1 MTAPGSTAPLAVT
14 RTDTPLPPG
23 ATIGVFG
30 GGQLGRMLG
39 VAARRL
45 GYRFAVFSDDHDG
58 PASHVAD
65 RSVQASY
72 DDEGALEDFAR
83 SVDAVTFEFENVPSV
98 AGEIAARHCPVR
110 PRGGLLHTV
119 QTRQR
124 EKDGLVGI
132 GLPVARFAPVRS
144 ADELLAAG
152 NSIPGAGVLK
162 TASFGYDGKGQ
173 VKSRARTSWRQRES
187 LGRAD
192 AVLETPCLE
201 REVSVVAARGVDGSI
216 AIYEPFQNDHANH
229 ILDVTTCPAELPDA
243 QRARIDEIAR
253 VALEGLDVVGVLC
266 IELFLLPG
274 GDVLVNEIAPRPHN
288 SGHLTVDSHVT
299 RQFQMQARAVAGLLL
314 GSSASARPRHGEPA
328 PWADGEPRWDRA
340 SPCPASSSIST
351 QGRRSP
357 GEEDGHLTAIGDLAE
372 AARARAARE
381 PLRPDGARRA
391 RTGRPRYLDHP
402 PPPQACPNEQRIP
415 NERITRALACCS
427 ASRRSSIS
435 NSTASAGETSRT

>member
-119 QTRQR
+119 QNRQR

-152 NSIPGAGVLK
+152 DSIPGAGVLK

-173 VKSRARTSWRQRES
+173 VKVAGAHELEAAWES

-192 AVLETPCLE
+192 AVLETLVPFE
-201 REVSVVAARGVDGSI
+201 REMSVVAARGVDGSI

-266 IELFLLPG
+266 IELFLLPAATCSSTRSHLALTTPATSRWIRTSPASSRCRRAPSRASRS
-274 GDVLVNEIAPRPHN
+274 VPPSASVRPRPWPTCSAT
-288 SGHLTVDSHVT
+288 SGPTGS
-299 RQFQMQARAVAGLLL
+299 RAGIARSPCLV
-314 GSSASARPRHGEPA
+314 SSSTSTARPRPA
-328 PWADGEPRWDRA
+328 PAGRWV
-340 SPCPASSSIST
+340 T
-351 QGRRSP
+351 
-357 GEEDGHLTAIGDLAE
+357 
-372 AARARAARE
+372 
-381 PLRPDGARRA
+381 
-391 RTGRPRYLDHP
+391 
-402 PPPQACPNEQRIP
+402 
-415 NERITRALACCS
+415 
-427 ASRRSSIS
+427 
-435 NSTASAGETSRT
+435 

>member
-14 RTDTPLPPG
+14 RTDAPLPPG

-39 VAARRL
+39 LAARRL
-45 GYRFAVFSDDHDG
+45 GYRFAVYSDDHDG

-72 DDEGALEDFAR
+72 EDEAALEAFAR

-119 QTRQR
+119 QNRQR

-132 GLPVARFAPVRS
+132 GLPVATFAPVRT
-144 ADELLAAG
+144 ADELRAAAEA
-152 NSIPGAGVLK
+152 IPGAGVLK

-173 VKSRARTSWRQRES
+173 VKVAGAHELEAAWES

-192 AVLETPCLE
+192 AVLETLVPFE

-299 RQFQMQARAVAGLLL
+299 CQFQMQARAVAGLPLGSTERIGPPAAMANLL
-314 GSSASARPRHGEPA
+314 GDL
-328 PWADGEPRWDRA
+328 WADGEPRWDRA
-340 SPCPASSSIST
+340 LAMPGVFLHLYGKADARP
-351 QGRRSP
+351 GRKM
-357 GEEDGHLTAIGDLAE
+357 GHLTAIGATPAE
-372 AARARAARE
+372 AAQRARAARE
-381 PLRPDGARRA
+381 SLRP
-391 RTGRPRYLDHP
+391 
-402 PPPQACPNEQRIP
+402 
-415 NERITRALACCS
+415 
-427 ASRRSSIS
+427 
-435 NSTASAGETSRT
+435 

>member
-45 GYRFAVFSDDHDG
+45 GYRFAVFSDDRDG

-119 QTRQR
+119 QNRQR

-152 NSIPGAGVLK
+152 ESIPGAGVLK

-173 VKSRARTSWRQRES
+173 VKVAGAHELEAAWES

-192 AVLETPCLE
+192 AVLETLVPFE

-216 AIYEPFQNDHANH
+216 AIYEPVQNDHANH

-299 RQFQMQARAVAGLLL
+299 CQFQMQARAVAGLPLGSTERIGPPAAMANLL
-314 GSSASARPRHGEPA
+314 GDL
-328 PWADGEPRWDRA
+328 WADGEPRWDRA
-340 SPCPASSSIST
+340 LAMPGVFLHLYGKAEARP
-351 QGRRSP
+351 GRKM
-357 GEEDGHLTAIGDLAE
+357 GHLTAIGATPAE
-372 AARARAARE
+372 AAQRARAARE
-381 PLRPDGARRA
+381 SLRP
-391 RTGRPRYLDHP
+391 
-402 PPPQACPNEQRIP
+402 
-415 NERITRALACCS
+415 
-427 ASRRSSIS
+427 
-435 NSTASAGETSRT
+435 

>member
-45 GYRFAVFSDDHDG
+45 GYRFAVFSDDRDG

-72 DDEGALEDFAR
+72 DDEGALQDFAR

-119 QTRQR
+119 QNRQR

-152 NSIPGAGVLK
+152 ESIPGAGVLK

-173 VKSRARTSWRQRES
+173 VKVAGAHELEAAWES

-192 AVLETPCLE
+192 AVLETLVPFE

-216 AIYEPFQNDHANH
+216 AIYEPVQNDHANH

-299 RQFQMQARAVAGLLL
+299 CQFQMQARAVAGLPLGSTERIGPPAAMANLL
-314 GSSASARPRHGEPA
+314 GDL
-328 PWADGEPRWDRA
+328 WADGEPRWDRA
-340 SPCPASSSIST
+340 LAMPGVFLHLYGKAEARP
-351 QGRRSP
+351 GRKM
-357 GEEDGHLTAIGDLAE
+357 GHLTAIGATPAE
-372 AARARAARE
+372 AAQRARAARE
-381 PLRPDGARRA
+381 SLRP
-391 RTGRPRYLDHP
+391 
-402 PPPQACPNEQRIP
+402 
-415 NERITRALACCS
+415 
-427 ASRRSSIS
+427 
-435 NSTASAGETSRT
+435 

>member
-45 GYRFAVFSDDHDG
+45 GYRFAVFSGDHDG

-72 DDEGALEDFAR
+72 DDEGALKDFAR

-119 QTRQR
+119 QNRQR

-152 NSIPGAGVLK
+152 DSIPGAGVLK

-173 VKSRARTSWRQRES
+173 VKVAGAHELEAAWES

-192 AVLETPCLE
+192 AVLETLVPFE

-299 RQFQMQARAVAGLLL
+299 CQFQMQARAVAGLPLGSTERIGPPAAMANLL
-314 GSSASARPRHGEPA
+314 GDL
-328 PWADGEPRWDRA
+328 WADGEPRWDRA
-340 SPCPASSSIST
+340 LAMPGVFLHLYGKAEARP
-351 QGRRSP
+351 GRKM
-357 GEEDGHLTAIGDLAE
+357 GHLTAIGATSAE
-372 AARARAARE
+372 AAQRARAARE
-381 PLRPDGARRA
+381 SLRP
-391 RTGRPRYLDHP
+391 
-402 PPPQACPNEQRIP
+402 
-415 NERITRALACCS
+415 
-427 ASRRSSIS
+427 
-435 NSTASAGETSRT
+435 

>member
-65 RSVQASY
+65 RSVQAPY
-72 DDEGALEDFAR
+72 DDEAALEDFAR
-83 SVDAVTFEFENVPSV
+83 SVDAVTFEFENVPSI
-98 AGEIAARHCPVR
+98 AGEVAARHCPVR

-119 QTRQR
+119 QNRQR

-144 ADELLAAG
+144 ADELRAAAG
-152 NSIPGAGVLK
+152 SIPGAGVLK

-173 VKSRARTSWRQRES
+173 VKIAGAHELEAAWES

-192 AVLETPCLE
+192 AVLETLVPFE

-266 IELFLLPG
+266 IELFILPG

-299 RQFQMQARAVAGLLL
+299 CQFQMQARAVAGLPLGSTVRIGPPAAMANLL
-314 GSSASARPRHGEPA
+314 GDL
-328 PWADGEPRWDRA
+328 WADGEPRWDRA
-340 SPCPASSSIST
+340 LAMPGVFLHLYGKAEARP
-351 QGRRSP
+351 GRKM
-357 GEEDGHLTAIGDLAE
+357 GHLTAIGATSAE
-372 AARARAARE
+372 AAQRARAARE
-381 PLRPDGARRA
+381 SLRP
-391 RTGRPRYLDHP
+391 
-402 PPPQACPNEQRIP
+402 
-415 NERITRALACCS
+415 
-427 ASRRSSIS
+427 
-435 NSTASAGETSRT
+435 

>member
-1 MTAPGSTAPLAVT
+1 MASS
-14 RTDTPLPPG
+14 
-23 ATIGVFG
+23 
-30 GGQLGRMLG
+30 
-39 VAARRL
+39 AACSASLRGL

-119 QTRQR
+119 QNRQR

-173 VKSRARTSWRQRES
+173 VKVAGAHELEAAWES

-192 AVLETPCLE
+192 AVLETLVPFE

-299 RQFQMQARAVAGLLL
+299 CQFQMQARAVAGLPLGSTERIGPPAAMANLL
-314 GSSASARPRHGEPA
+314 GDL
-328 PWADGEPRWDRA
+328 WADGEPRWDRA
-340 SPCPASSSIST
+340 LAMPGVFLHLYGKAEARP
-351 QGRRSP
+351 GRKM
-357 GEEDGHLTAIGDLAE
+357 GHLTAIGATSAE
-372 AARARAARE
+372 AAQRARAARE
-381 PLRPDGARRA
+381 SLRP
-391 RTGRPRYLDHP
+391 
-402 PPPQACPNEQRIP
+402 
-415 NERITRALACCS
+415 
-427 ASRRSSIS
+427 
-435 NSTASAGETSRT
+435 